1 MTTTAKPK
9 APAKGL
15 SFTHNGH
22 RYKLDGKPVTGVTTL
37 IGGGIP
43 KPALIAWAPRIV
55 AEWVTDPEHRQDLDI
70 LLAGN
75 RDHAIRE
82 IKSIPTKERDAAGER
97 GTEVHHYAE
106 IVANDGEVDV
116 PEDLAGYIEGYVQFL
131 EDFQI
136 TVLHTEMSVG
146 NRTHWYAGTLDMIC
160 TSPFLAGGLPVMIDL
175 KTSKYVYGET
185 ALQNAGYCRA
195 EFYGLDGDEHPLPKV
210 HASFVAHVTPM
221 DRDGINARYGD
232 KPLGTSL
239 YQLADSPEQIDEQF
253 GMFLAAAYIAKTA
266 KTRAAFISEPIH
278 APSTTQTEK
287 AA

>member
-1 MTTTAKPK
+1 MSTTAKPK
-9 APAKGL
+9 PPAKGL

-37 IGGGIP
+37 IGGGVP

-55 AEWVTDPEHRQDLDI
+55 AEWVTDPDHRQDLEI
-70 LLAGN
+70 LLASN

-82 IKSIPTKERDAAGER
+82 LKSIPTKERDAAGER

-106 IVANDGEVDV
+106 AVATTGEVDV
-116 PEDLAGYIEGYVQFL
+116 PEELAGYIEGYVRFL

-136 TVLHTEMSVG
+136 TVMHTEMSVG

-160 TSPFLAGGLPVMIDL
+160 TSPFLARGKPVMIDL

-185 ALQNAGYCRA
+185 ALQNAAYSRA
-195 EFYGLDGDEHPLPKV
+195 EFHGLDGDEHPLPEV
-210 HASFVAHVTPM
+210 HASYVAHVTPM
-221 DRDGINARYGD
+221 DREGLNARYGD

-239 YQLADSPEQIDEQF
+239 YQLANSPEQIDEQF

-266 KTRAAFISEPIH
+266 KTRDAYITEPIPT
-278 APSTTQTEK
+278 PSITTDTK